1 MRAPWTTTACLLGAV
16 LAAGQ
21 EPASEDSRPPDVL
34 LIYLDDVNDW
44 VGHLG
49 GHPQA
54 STPAIDRLAER
65 GIAFTNAHAPAPVC
79 NQSRTSV
86 LGGVRPTTVAAW
98 GSRSWVETL
107 EGLTA
112 LPAVF
117 AAHGYVTVSTG
128 KIFHGKA
135 GEGFDEHHRASTGLE
150 KELAGPYV
158 DLGMRYGARMLDWK
172 AIEEAEERTG
182 DYQRALW
189 AAERLQCDDEVPL
202 FIAVGFLRPH
212 LPWYVPRAYFDAHP
226 LDEVVL
232 PEVPHGELADVP
244 RTGRRLVNSKAHG
257 AVTSNELWEEAV
269 QAYLANVSF
278 VDAQVGRVLDAL
290 ERSPRADR
298 TIVVLTSDHGWHLGE
313 KQHWHKQT
321 LWEESTRVPFVLATP
336 GYEHAG
342 ARCSRAV
349 DTLSL
354 YATLCDLAGLPVP
367 EHVEGVSLAPLVRD
381 PEADWDGVALT
392 TFVGHNAIRTERYR
406 YIRYADGGEELYDHE
421 ADPGEH
427 VNLAEEEAQRDLLR
441 TFRKQLKELVPR

>member
-1 MRAPWTTTACLLGAV
+1 MCLLGAA

-21 EPASEDSRPPDVL
+21 DAPGEKPRPPDVL

-98 GSRSWVETL
+98 GGRSWVETL
-107 EGLTA
+107 AGLTP
-112 LPAVF
+112 LPAAF
-117 AAHGYVTVSTG
+117 AEHGYLTVSTG
-128 KIFHGKA
+128 KIFHGDA
-135 GEGFDEHHRASTGLE
+135 EQGFDEHYRASTGLE
-150 KELAGPYV
+150 QELDGPYV
-158 DLGMRYGARMLDWK
+158 DFGVRYSSRMLDWK
-172 AIEEAEERTG
+172 ALDQPEERTA
-182 DYQRALW
+182 DYQRAIW
-189 AAERLQCDDEVPL
+189 AAERLQQDDEVPL
-202 FIAVGFLRPH
+202 FMAIGFLRPH
-212 LPWYVPRAYFDAHP
+212 LPWYAPRAYFDAHP
-226 LDEVVL
+226 LDEIIL
-232 PEVPHGELADVP
+232 PEVPDGELADIP

-257 AVTSNELWEEAV
+257 AVMHADLWAEAV

-278 VDAQVGRVLDAL
+278 IDAQVGRVLDAL

-298 TIVVLTSDHGWHLGE
+298 TIVALTSDHGWHLGE

-354 YATLCDLAGLPVP
+354 YATLCDLAGLPIP
-367 EHVEGVSLAPLVRD
+367 EHVEGVSLAPLVRAPD
-381 PEADWDGVALT
+381 AEWDGVALT

-421 ADPGEH
+421 TDPGEH
-427 VNLAEEEAQRDLLR
+427 VNLAEDEDQEERVHA
-441 TFRKQLKELVPR
+441 FRRQLKTLVPK